1 MKRLLLSSLVA
12 LVAIPTGAQNYT
24 QWADSADNYIKR
36 SRWADAKRCFT
47 NAMRLEPAN
56 PGNSLLLSNMG
67 IVSTELGDYEQ
78 ALLYYEAA
86 LSRLKRSSAVH
97 ENRARTYLRMGEHE
111 QEALDDINAALAIDS
126 TLTWPLNMRGLLMLS
141 RNDTVSAKRDF
152 QRLLEL
158 QPDSVA
164 PYYGLG
170 TVAYREARFER
181 ADSLYSKALSI
192 SPRDE
197 EVLFWRA
204 ASRLNL
210 NKLNEADD
218 DVSDG
223 LKLNPRNGDFY
234 LIRALLNQMRYRPTD
249 AEIDLKNAREF
260 GADTRMIQAI
270 LPKKRR

>member
-1 MKRLLLSSLVA
+1 MKRLFLTSIVA
-12 LVAIPTGAQNYT
+12 LVAIAAGAQTYT
-24 QWADSADNYIKR
+24 QWADSAENYIKR
-36 SRWADAKRCFT
+36 QRWADAGRCFT

-67 IVSTELGDYEQ
+67 IVSTEMGDFEK
-78 ALLYYEAA
+78 ALQYYEAA

-97 ENRARTYLRMGEHE
+97 ENRARTYLRMGGHE
-111 QEALDDINAALAIDS
+111 AEALDDINKALAIDS
-126 TLTWPLNMRGLLMLS
+126 TLVWPLKMRGLLMVA
-141 RNDTVSAKRDF
+141 RNDTAGAKKDF
-152 QRLLEL
+152 ERLLLL

-170 TVAYREARFER
+170 TVAYREAKYAR
-181 ADSLYSKALSI
+181 ADSMYTKALKI

-218 DVSDG
+218 DVSEG
-223 LKLNPRNGDFY
+223 LRINPRNGDFY
-234 LIRALLNQMRYRPTD
+234 LIRALLNQMRYRPSD
-249 AEIDLKNAREF
+249 AEIDLKNAREY
-260 GADTRMIQAI
+260 GADSRMIQAI

>member
-1 MKRLLLSSLVA
+1 M
-12 LVAIPTGAQNYT
+12 AIPTGAQNYT